1 MCAAGGRS
9 MIAANMLMQE
19 GYKVHNLFGGFSGN
33 NEDPGWKN
41 LGLPFY
47 NS

>member
-1 MCAAGGRS
+1 LCLS
-9 MIAANMLMQE
+9 
-19 GYKVHNLFGGFSGN
+19 GFSGN

-41 LGLPFY
+41 LGLPLN